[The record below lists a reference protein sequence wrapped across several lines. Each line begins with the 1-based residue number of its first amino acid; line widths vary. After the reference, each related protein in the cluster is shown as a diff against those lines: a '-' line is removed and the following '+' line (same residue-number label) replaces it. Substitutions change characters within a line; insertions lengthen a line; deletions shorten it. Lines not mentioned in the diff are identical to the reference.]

1 MKYLLDTNIC
11 IFVIKRKP
19 PSVLDRFE
27 QYSPGDLGISSVTV
41 AELRYGAEKSGRAE
55 QNHAA
60 LDAFLAPL
68 VIADFDALAADRYGK
83 VRAELERRGTPIGPL
98 DTMIAAH
105 SLSLGVTLI
114 TGNTSEFS
122 RVPGLAIEN
131 WIAT

>member
-11 IFVIKRKP
+11 IYLIKRKP
-19 PSVLDRFE
+19 PSVLSRFQQHSAHE
-27 QYSPGDLGISSVTV
+27 LGISSVTV
-41 AELRYGAEKSGRAE
+41 AELRYGAEKSGRPH

-68 VIADFDALAADRYGK
+68 LVADFDSLAANHYGE

-105 SLSLGVTLI
+105 SLSLAVTLI
-114 TGNTSEFS
+114 TANTSEFS
-122 RVPGLAIEN
+122 RVPGLKIEN
-131 WIAT
+131 WMAI